1 LEEERSRFGAY
12 SAVRSRQERGAYH
25 ALAANVLQH
34 ACRNIK
40 EGWPKHYW
48 TAWKHISRIAVHDNK
63 EIPMQRMIGLFA
75 LSMLLV
81 GLSGCSYLFY
91 PRAGDYATQAKGASG
106 VETMI
111 NLANMMEATAA
122 KAKGGKGVDTAF
134 DDLHNQFHA
143 LRDSYCGVTEAQ
155 AKTPA
160 YDLAVTHKKELTA
173 IFWRLWKFK
182 DDQPQ
187 RDLHR

>member
-1 LEEERSRFGAY
+1 
-12 SAVRSRQERGAYH
+12 
-25 ALAANVLQH
+25 
-34 ACRNIK
+34 
-40 EGWPKHYW
+40 
-48 TAWKHISRIAVHDNK
+48 
-63 EIPMQRMIGLFA
+63 MQRMIGLFA
-75 LSMLLV
+75 LSTLLV

-111 NLANMMEATAA
+111 NLTSMMEVTAA
-122 KAKGGKGVDTAF
+122 KAKGGKGVDTSF

-143 LRDSYCGVTEAQ
+143 LRNSFCGVTDAQ
-155 AKTPA
+155 TKTPA
-160 YDLAVTHKKELTA
+160 YALAVTHKKELGA

-187 RDLHR
+187 RDQHLDLLATELEELRGTLQALK